1 MSMHGEGRL
10 TMGTDASGETRD
22 DYRSSHA
29 TTGAVTDYIRTYE
42 VGYYAALWEKIEKP
56 LVQATLRELGGPQK
70 KCLDFACGTG
80 RITTVAAD
88 HFAEVVGV
96 DVSALMLASAP
107 GADNV
112 RLQQI
117 DITQQSL
124 GDTFDVVTA
133 FRFFLNAEQQ
143 LRREALEAIRKHLKQ
158 DGRLVCNIQMNATS
172 PMWRRLAYRE
182 PNSLFRKRNTMSSAE
197 LSALLRSAGFTVE
210 RVTPYGYLPRPGRL
224 LPSLCE
230 ASIEA
235 AERVA
240 RALRIPATI
249 CATIAVRR
257 KTEIAPHGT
266 GISKCS
272 RFLPA

>member
-1 MSMHGEGRL
+1 MYANEESSPSTGADTSG
-10 TMGTDASGETRD
+10 DARD

-56 LVQATLRELGGPQK
+56 LLQATLRELGGPQK

-143 LRREALEAIRKHLKQ
+143 LRREALEAIRKHLKP

-172 PMWRRLAYRE
+172 PMGVASRVANRH
-182 PNSLFRKRNTMSSAE
+182 SLFKNSA
-197 LSALLRSAGFTVE
+197 
-210 RVTPYGYLPRPGRL
+210 
-224 LPSLCE
+224 
-230 ASIEA
+230 IQ
-235 AERVA
+235 
-240 RALRIPATI
+240 
-249 CATIAVRR
+249 
-257 KTEIAPHGT
+257 
-266 GISKCS
+266 
-272 RFLPA
+272 

>member
-1 MSMHGEGRL
+1 LYTNEESRPSTGA
-10 TMGTDASGETRD
+10 DASGDARD

-96 DVSALMLASAP
+96 DVSALMLASAHH
-107 GADNV
+107 ANNV

-133 FRFFLNAEQQ
+133 FRFFLNAEQR
-143 LRREALEAIRKHLKQ
+143 LRREALEAIRKHLKR

-172 PMWRRLAYRE
+172 PMGVASRVANHIPYSRM
-182 PNSLFRKRNTMSSAE
+182 RNTMSSGE
-197 LSALLRSAGFTVE
+197 FSALLKSAGFTVE

-224 LPSLCE
+224 LPRFCE
-230 ASIEA
+230 VSIEP
-235 AERVA
+235 AERA
-240 RALRIPATI
+240 AHTLRIPPRFAQELLFV
-249 CATIAVRR
+249 AKRR
-257 KTEIAPHGT
+257 
-266 GISKCS
+266 
-272 RFLPA
+272 

>member
-1 MSMHGEGRL
+1 MPVNGEGCPPDGAD
-10 TMGTDASGETRD
+10 TTGEARD
-22 DYRSSHA
+22 DYRTSHA
-29 TTGAVTDYIRTYE
+29 TTSAVTDYIRTYE

-112 RLQQI
+112 RLHQI
-117 DITQQSL
+117 DITRQSL

-143 LRREALEAIRKHLKQ
+143 LRQEALEAIRKHLKPY
-158 DGRLVCNIQMNATS
+158 GRLVGNIQMNATS
-172 PMWRRLAYRE
+172 PIGVASRIVNHIPYSRTAQY
-182 PNSLFRKRNTMSSAE
+182 NE
-197 LSALLRSAGFTVE
+197 LGE
-210 RVTPYGYLPRPGRL
+210 N
-224 LPSLCE
+224 
-230 ASIEA
+230 
-235 AERVA
+235 
-240 RALRIPATI
+240 
-249 CATIAVRR
+249 CA
-257 KTEIAPHGT
+257 P
-266 GISKCS
+266 C
-272 RFLPA
+272 

>member
-1 MSMHGEGRL
+1 VHANEESSLSTRA
-10 TMGTDASGETRD
+10 DASGDALD

-42 VGYYAALWEKIEKP
+42 AGYYGALWRRIERP
-56 LVQATLRELGGPQK
+56 LVEATLRELGGPQRR
-70 KCLDFACGTG
+70 CLDFACGTG
-80 RITTVAAD
+80 RITAVAAD

-96 DVSALMLASAP
+96 DVSALMFASAH

-112 RLQQI
+112 RLHQI
-117 DITQQSL
+117 DITRQSL
-124 GDTFDVVTA
+124 GETFDVVTA

-143 LRREALEAIRKHLKQ
+143 LRQEALEAIRKHLKK

-172 PMWRRLAYRE
+172 PCGVASRIANQI
-182 PNSLFRKRNTMSSAE
+182 PFTRKRNTMSSAE
-197 LSALLRSAGFTVE
+197 LSALLKSTGFTVE
-210 RVTPYGYLPRPGRL
+210 RVTAYGYPPRPGRL

-240 RALRIPATI
+240 RAMGIP
-249 CATIAVRR
+249 
-257 KTEIAPHGT
+257 
-266 GISKCS
+266 S
-272 RFLPA
+272 RFAQQLLLVARRT

>member
-1 MSMHGEGRL
+1 MYANEESSPSI
-10 TMGTDASGETRD
+10 GTDASGDARD

-42 VGYYAALWEKIEKP
+42 VGYYAALWRKIEKP

-117 DITQQSL
+117 DITRQSL
-124 GDTFDVVTA
+124 GETFDVVTA
-133 FRFFLNAEQQ
+133 FRFFLNAEPP
-143 LRREALEAIRKHLKQ
+143 LREEALEAIRKHLKP

-172 PMWRRLAYRE
+172 PIGIASRIANQLPCSRTAQY
-182 PNSLFRKRNTMSSAE
+182 NE
-197 LSALLRSAGFTVE
+197 LDEHEYPIEVGGLHSRADHRPTAICPGRADL
-210 RVTPYGYLPRPGRL
+210 LPR
-224 LPSLCE
+224 LCE
-230 ASIEA
+230 ASIEP
-235 AERVA
+235 AERIA
-240 RALRIPATI
+240 RALRVPA
-249 CATIAVRR
+249 
-257 KTEIAPHGT
+257 
-266 GISKCS
+266 
-272 RFLPA
+272 RFAQQFLFVAKRG